1 MLVLVA
7 AAFLLL
13 VFPAASKIRFPEK
26 WVDRVLGPEPI
37 DAHDDAMAALER
49 IYER

>member
-1 MLVLVA
+1 MFVLVTLA
-7 AAFLLL
+7 ALLL
-13 VFPAASKIRFPEK
+13 ALPAAGKIRFPEK